1 MYTKK
6 VQRSTRMYQTKLRTE
21 NETQLKEKTVMKRSA
36 TANFNYNDTCS
47 HYQLLHVQL
56 IRKEDQSL
64 YVG

>member
-1 MYTKK
+1 
-6 VQRSTRMYQTKLRTE
+6 MYQNKLRTE
-21 NETQLKEKTVMKRSA
+21 NETQLKTKTVLKRSA